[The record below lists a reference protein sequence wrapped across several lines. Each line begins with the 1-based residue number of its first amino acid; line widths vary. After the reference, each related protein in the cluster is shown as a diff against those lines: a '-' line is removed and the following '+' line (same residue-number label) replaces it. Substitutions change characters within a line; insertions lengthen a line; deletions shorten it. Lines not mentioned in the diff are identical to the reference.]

1 MILKQSTSLFIKE
14 LTLDPCPKNKNCWHR
29 WHFVFFK
36 IQKNPQNFC
45 VFFKYFEQISTNI
58 LPKDWSE
65 MKMTNVFSKISL
77 VKSSKFFFI
86 FLSVFYLTICLMKAL
101 KSFGKRGIL
110 KTWELVSLGGA
121 KIHFGKIAM
130 K

>member
-1 MILKQSTSLFIKE
+1 
-14 LTLDPCPKNKNCWHR
+14 
-29 WHFVFFK
+29 
-36 IQKNPQNFC
+36 
-45 VFFKYFEQISTNI
+45 
-58 LPKDWSE
+58 
-65 MKMTNVFSKISL
+65 MTNVFSKISL
-77 VKSSKFFFI
+77 VKSSKKNFI

>member
-1 MILKQSTSLFIKE
+1 MFCRYILFWASLRSSVRLSLSWGNNHPTVYIIYSLGTSINVKVE
-14 LTLDPCPKNKNCWHR
+14 LEQAEHR
-29 WHFVFFK
+29 G
-36 IQKNPQNFC
+36 
-45 VFFKYFEQISTNI
+45 YLET
-58 LPKDWSE
+58 KDWSE

-77 VKSSKFFFI
+77 VKSSKKFFI

>member
-1 MILKQSTSLFIKE
+1 MENAK
-14 LTLDPCPKNKNCWHR
+14 KNLVF
-29 WHFVFFK
+29 HFGVGRQASSF
-36 IQKNPQNFC
+36 
-45 VFFKYFEQISTNI
+45 QIGYV
-58 LPKDWSE
+58 KDWSE